1 MKFRLDKSGKDSD
14 GSYSISGGLWMRI
27 TYSAKLYL
35 TFSKCYVELK
45 LDYKGSLDIT
55 AKGKF
60 TATVPLPSVGYM
72 FYGIIVELTPSMIY
86 EWKLMVQS
94 ALISVVLL
102 AFRQITMELQA

>member
-1 MKFRLDKSGKDSD
+1 MEVTVFQAVCGC
-14 GSYSISGGLWMRI
+14 GLHVLQNYI
-27 TYSAKLYL
+27 LH
-35 TFSKCYVELK
+35 FPKCYVELK

-86 EWKLMVQS
+86 DVGN
-94 ALISVVLL
+94 
-102 AFRQITMELQA
+102 